1 MKVITDTTIHQIH
14 RNLEEFGYSV
24 TYEYV
29 KGEVDLIAAGNRPK
43 GIIGIFAKNMLE
55 KNGYLK
61 ENDMTILQEWPD
73 DNLLK
78 AFDNART
85 RLEQSQDSAGM
96 LEQEIL
102 RRMEERGARAI
113 PSNTY
118 ACEGTQD
125 NTYDQASLT
134 PLKEVLNEA
143 DLTTVL
149 TTGYQKVVWVPEK
162 WATQKVLALARRLPE
177 VQAIVDRARI
187 EGRLKLKFE
196 KREE

>member
-1 MKVITDTTIHQIH
+1 MTMHTYYFTPSHD
-14 RNLEEFGYSV
+14 YSAESLQAQASQ
-24 TYEYV
+24 TPQPSSDDELLDAY
-29 KGEVDLIAAGNRPK
+29 AA
-43 GIIGIFAKNMLE
+43 ACTE
-55 KNGYLK
+55 
-61 ENDMTILQEWPD
+61 LQAQKT
-73 DNLLK
+73 K
-78 AFDNART
+78 AGR
-85 RLEQSQDSAGM
+85 

-187 EGRLKLKFE
+187 EGRLKLKFQ
-196 KREE
+196 KREQGIQ